1 MLQLLQLTDKNCW
14 QMLRWCPGVHSRNL
28 SISQTGNLGHRKN
41 KHEAS
46 GHANVLQQALALDFA
61 KEMEEEG
68 RM

>member
-1 MLQLLQLTDKNCW
+1 
-14 QMLRWCPGVHSRNL
+14 MLRWCPGVHSRNL